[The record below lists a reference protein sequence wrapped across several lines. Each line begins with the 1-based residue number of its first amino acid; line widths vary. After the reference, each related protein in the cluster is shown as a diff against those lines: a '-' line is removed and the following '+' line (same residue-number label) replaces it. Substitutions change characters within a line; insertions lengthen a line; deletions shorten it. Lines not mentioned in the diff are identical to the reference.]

1 MRKGMWKKGLTV
13 AMAAAMLAGPVSVP
27 AVFNNGVSVV
37 KADETNKG
45 QDVYVLMNI
54 PYADFYKAELNKKN
68 TVKVDA
74 TTSATKTKTRSTL
87 ANGSYHADNTGE
99 HISGI
104 TYPVKIK
111 AGTDLSKLT
120 KITDA
125 SKVSITVNM
134 KGKETT
140 TEYKGKD
147 ALFESADYSY
157 YELGTTAPAYYKELT
172 VNEYGTYSFGKTTA
186 TKKTVEGAAI
196 EKFKTSSKYGDYQL
210 NLNFDKVADSDQISG
225 NTKVLA
231 AVITTIDGTQYG
243 LRHVENIWKGTEFA
257 WGTGFTTQSH
267 GCPISGEH
275 YASMM
280 GKTIDAVTYYTEN
293 GVVKYDIDDT
303 YVPYKFDTS
312 AFKVENAD
320 VTSGSAK
327 VTVPTLPE
335 AYDAEYAVEGLTN
348 VSVENGTLKYNA
360 TGVKPGQY
368 TLNVTDK
375 SSKYVPFSTS
385 FTLTTDNVV
394 AAYNNDVKA
403 PALVA
408 AKDVQADD
416 FANFVKNIQ
425 KVSVNGKEYAA
436 SGKGAVKLINA
447 DGTLVT
453 TADALKAEGTYN
465 IVVTAT
471 GYNKTLEFTYT
482 NKSDTT
488 ATKPS
493 DATAATKPAATT
505 TATKPAVKPVKK
517 VTVKKQTAKVKAG
530 KKKLTVTW
538 KKDKNVSGY
547 QIKIATKKNFKG
559 AKTYTVKS
567 YKTYKKVIKKLKA
580 KKKYF
585 VKVRAYKTV
594 GKSKVYGAYS
604 AVRSCKVK

>member
-111 AGTDLSKLT
+111 AGTDLSNLKQ
-120 KITDA
+120 ITDA

-134 KGKETT
+134 KGKEIT

-157 YELGTTAPAYYKELT
+157 YVLSTAPAYYKELT
-172 VNEYGTYSFGKTTA
+172 VNEDGTYSFGKTTA

-231 AVITTIDGTQYG
+231 AVITTTDGTQYG

-257 WGTGFTTQSH
+257 WETGFTTQSH

-312 AFKVENAD
+312 AFKVENSD

-493 DATAATKPAATT
+493 DATTATKPAATT

-580 KKKYF
+580 NKKYF